1 MVMFQMFFT
10 NILKY
15 RKTKT
20 LYLQRFERGIDYFL
34 DFDECSK
41 TAILTTAI
49 ALNKGDKVKLLD
61 REEIVV
67 YSVEKIEGYWNDDSI
82 KTILLKKV

>member
-1 MVMFQMFFT
+1 MFFT

-20 LYLQRFERGIDYFL
+20 LYLQCFERGIDYFI
-34 DFDECSK
+34 DFDESSK

-49 ALNKGDKVKLLD
+49 AIKKGDKVKLLD

>member
-1 MVMFQMFFT
+1 MFFT

-15 RKTKT
+15 RKTKNHD
-20 LYLQRFERGIDYFL
+20 LQCFERGIDYFIDL
-34 DFDECSK
+34 DESNK

-49 ALNKGDKVKLLD
+49 ALEKGDKVKLLD
-61 REEIVV
+61 REEIVE
-67 YSVEKIEGYWNDDSI
+67 YSVEKIESYWNDDSI